1 MRLVSGGLVEQE
13 PRRGLRVSDIR
24 VAEHLTLIDTRRV
37 LEHLIASGSAR
48 WATPDQ
54 RSAIVQHADE
64 MVAAADAGDIKGYMP
79 ADQLLDHANHEACR
93 NPFAVAAVIPMI
105 VQCRRFWYAYQYEGD
120 LEHGAAC
127 HKTLARGIIQ
137 GDADQALR
145 GADALMDYLA
155 AFTRKVIE

>member
-1 MRLVSGGLVEQE
+1 MGLVSGGLVEQE
-13 PRRGLRVSDIR
+13 PRRGLRVSDSR

-64 MVAAADAGDIKGYMP
+64 MVAAADAGDIKGYML
-79 ADQLLDHANHEACR
+79 ADQLLDHANPEACR

-105 VQCRRFWYAYQYEGD
+105 VQCRRFWYASQFEGD
-120 LEHGAAC
+120 LEHVADC
-127 HKTLARGIIQ
+127 PKNLARGSI
-137 GDADQALR
+137 DRLR
-145 GADALMDYLA
+145 D
-155 AFTRKVIE
+155 V

>member
-64 MVAAADAGDIKGYMP
+64 MVAAADAGDIKGYML
-79 ADQLLDHANHEACR
+79 ADQLLDHRSEEHTSELQTLMR
-93 NPFAVAAVIPMI
+93 ISYAVFCLKKKI
-105 VQCRRFWYAYQYEGD
+105 
-120 LEHGAAC
+120 HTH
-127 HKTLARGIIQ
+127 HKHCT
-137 GDADQALR
+137 
-145 GADALMDYLA
+145 
-155 AFTRKVIE
+155 

>member
-1 MRLVSGGLVEQE
+1 
-13 PRRGLRVSDIR
+13 
-24 VAEHLTLIDTRRV
+24 
-37 LEHLIASGSAR
+37 
-48 WATPDQ
+48 
-54 RSAIVQHADE
+54 
-64 MVAAADAGDIKGYMP
+64 MVAAADAGDIKGYML

-137 GDADQALR
+137 GDTDQAR
-145 GADALMDYLA
+145 SDERRVGQECVS
-155 AFTRKVIE
+155 TVRSRWSP